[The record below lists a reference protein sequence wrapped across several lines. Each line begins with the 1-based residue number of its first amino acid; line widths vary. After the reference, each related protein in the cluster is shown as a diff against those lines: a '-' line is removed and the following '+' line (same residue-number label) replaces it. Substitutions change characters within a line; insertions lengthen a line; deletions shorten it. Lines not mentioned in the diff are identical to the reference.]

1 MFLVF
6 ITLFGNNFSLLVR
19 LLVFC
24 FLSASQFHSC
34 LITEWGP
41 QAFQN
46 RIVLTCRRKRTKLA
60 TLEIGTSSLIWS
72 LFRSYHILKFNIVLI
87 CSKRTL
93 SSSSWEKGIGFVYT
107 EPVNENCLS
116 HESFITHMAIYQFH
130 TQILLSKGT
139 QLSGY
144 RLKIQVRQWRV
155 QNCSIWI
162 SNETISFFIANHQPM
177 KNFMNKGKVAV
188 A

>member
-1 MFLVF
+1 VF
-6 ITLFGNNFSLLVR
+6 VTLFGNNFSLLVR

-24 FLSASQFHSC
+24 FLSASQFLSC

-46 RIVLTCRRKRTKLA
+46 RIVLTWRRKRTKLA

-72 LFRSYHILKFNIVLI
+72 LFRSYHLNFNIVLI

-93 SSSSWEKGIGFVYT
+93 SSSSWEKGMYT

-116 HESFITHMAIYQFH
+116 HESFITHMSIYQFH
-130 TQILLSKGT
+130 TQILPSKGT

-177 KNFMNKGKVAV
+177 KNFMNKGMVAV

>member
-1 MFLVF
+1 VF
-6 ITLFGNNFSLLVR
+6 VTLFGNNFSLLVR

-24 FLSASQFHSC
+24 FLSASQFLSC

-46 RIVLTCRRKRTKLA
+46 RIVLTWRRKRTKLA

-72 LFRSYHILKFNIVLI
+72 LFRSYHLNFNIVLI

-93 SSSSWEKGIGFVYT
+93 SSSSWEKGMYT

-116 HESFITHMAIYQFH
+116 HESFITHMSIYQFH
-130 TQILLSKGT
+130 TQILPSKGT

-177 KNFMNKGKVAV
+177 KNFMNKDMVL
-188 A
+188 

>member
-24 FLSASQFHSC
+24 FLSASQFLSC

-46 RIVLTCRRKRTKLA
+46 RIVLTWRRKRTKLA
-60 TLEIGTSSLIWS
+60 TMEIGTSSLIWS
-72 LFRSYHILKFNIVLI
+72 LFRSYHLNFKIVLI

-93 SSSSWEKGIGFVYT
+93 SSSSWEKRHRICVHGACKWKLFIPWILHHPYVNLSIPYT
-107 EPVNENCLS
+107 NSTKQRHSTFWV
-116 HESFITHMAIYQFH
+116 
-130 TQILLSKGT
+130 
-139 QLSGY
+139 
-144 RLKIQVRQWRV
+144 
-155 QNCSIWI
+155 
-162 SNETISFFIANHQPM
+162 
-177 KNFMNKGKVAV
+177 
-188 A
+188 

>member
-1 MFLVF
+1 ML
-6 ITLFGNNFSLLVR
+6 N
-19 LLVFC
+19 
-24 FLSASQFHSC
+24 
-34 LITEWGP
+34 TEWEP

-46 RIVLTCRRKRTKLA
+46 RIVLTWRRKRTKLA

-72 LFRSYHILKFNIVLI
+72 LFRSYHLNFKIVLI
-87 CSKRTL
+87 CSKWTL

-116 HESFITHMAIYQFH
+116 HESFITHMSIYQFH

-177 KNFMNKGKVAV
+177 KNVMNKDMVAV

>member
-6 ITLFGNNFSLLVR
+6 VTLFGNNFSLLVR

-24 FLSASQFHSC
+24 FLSASQFLSC

-46 RIVLTCRRKRTKLA
+46 RIVLTWRRKRTKLA

-72 LFRSYHILKFNIVLI
+72 LFRSYHLNFNIVLI

-93 SSSSWEKGIGFVYT
+93 SSSSWEKGMYT

-116 HESFITHMAIYQFH
+116 HESFITHMSIYQFH
-130 TQILLSKGT
+130 TQILPSKGT

-177 KNFMNKGKVAV
+177 KNFMNKDMVL
-188 A
+188 